1 MAVPRINREYK
12 PGTLY
17 RWGAFAVRNKWKVLG
32 AWLVS
37 MVLFG
42 VISTAVGDEFSDR
55 FTLPGAD
62 SQEAYD
68 LLEERFPSQSGETGR
83 IVFQARTGAI
93 SDPAVQG
100 EIQALLDTVRGL
112 PHVVDVESP
121 LDRPYQVS
129 ADGTI
134 AYATVL
140 YDGLA
145 ADIPKEDLEALITTS
160 DAANSDNL
168 RTEVGGATVEW
179 AEAEQPGGETGL
191 ALLAAAV
198 VLLIAFG
205 SIIAM
210 GLPLL
215 VALVGLAAGFLGVF
229 IATNFFDIATFTPGI
244 MAMIGLGVGI
254 DYSLFIVTRFR
265 EGLHRGLGVEES
277 VARAMDTAGRAVLFA
292 GLVVVIATLGLIA
305 GQMPFMTAYAV
316 AVGLVIAFTILV
328 ALTLLPAFLGVVG
341 RRVDKWGIKRFQV
354 TEADPG
360 TSFGTRIGRRI
371 QRQPLLFFVVSTA
384 FLLILAAP
392 ILDIDLGF
400 TDAGNLSEDFHSR
413 RAYDLLE
420 QGFGPGFNNP
430 MLIAVDGNG
439 QPVDQNQ
446 LNVIAQAVREVPNV
460 AAVADPVVNEAGD
473 TAVIQVVPS
482 VSIQDD
488 AAPDLVEHLRDDV
501 LPPLMAGSSSEAY
514 VGGFAATFVDV
525 IDRMVGRTPIF
536 FLVVV
541 GLSFLLLSVVFR
553 SVVIALKAAIMNL
566 LSIAAAFGVVVAV
579 FQWGWGISLIGVDEK
594 QVILAFMPMFL
605 FSILFGLSMD
615 YEVFLLSRI
624 REAWV
629 HGKSTPDA
637 VVEGLGVTARVITAA
652 AAIMVVV
659 FLSFVLTDDPIQ
671 KQFGIGLAVAILVDA
686 TVVRMILVPATMELL
701 GEWNWWFPKWLDRTV
716 PHINVEGTVLPVGAE
731 AAAD

>member
-1 MAVPRINREYK
+1 MAVPRIDREYT

-17 RWGAFAVRNKWKVLG
+17 RWGAYAARNKWKVLG
-32 AWLVS
+32 GWLVFL
-37 MVLFG
+37 VLFAG
-42 VISTAVGDEFSDR
+42 LSIAVGDEFSDR

-62 SQEAYD
+62 SQKAYD
-68 LLEERFPSQSGETGR
+68 LLVERFPAQSGETGR
-83 IVFQARTGAI
+83 IVFQAKSGSI
-93 SDPAVQG
+93 SDPAIQA
-100 EIQALLDTVRGL
+100 EIQALLNTVSGL
-112 PHVVDVESP
+112 PHVASVESP
-121 LDRPYQVS
+121 IDRPYQVNG
-129 ADGTI
+129 DGTI

-140 YDGLA
+140 YDDLA
-145 ADIPKEDLEALITTS
+145 AEIPKEDLEALITAS

-168 RTEVGGATVEW
+168 RTEAGGATVEW
-179 AEAEQPGGETGL
+179 VEAEQPGGETGL

-205 SIIAM
+205 SIVAV
-210 GLPLL
+210 GLPLI
-215 VALVGLAAGFLGVF
+215 VALVGLGLGFLGVF

-265 EGLHRGLGVEES
+265 EGLHRGVSVEEA
-277 VARAMDTAGRAVLFA
+277 VARAMDTAGRSVLFA
-292 GLVVVIATLGLIA
+292 GTVVVIATLGLIA

-316 AVGLVIAFTILV
+316 AVGLVVAFTIVV
-328 ALTLLPAFLGVVG
+328 ALTLLPAFLGLVG
-341 RRVDKWGIKRFQV
+341 RRVDKWGIKRLQR

-371 QRQPLLFFVVSTA
+371 QRQPLLFFIASAA
-384 FLLILAAP
+384 FLLILATP

-400 TDAGNLSEDFHSR
+400 TDAGDAASDTHSR
-413 RAYDLLE
+413 QAYDLLE
-420 QGFGPGFNNP
+420 EGFGPGFNNP
-430 MLIAVDGNG
+430 FLIAVDGNG

-446 LNVIAQAVREVPNV
+446 LNTIAAAIREVPNV
-460 AAVADPVVNEAGD
+460 AAVADPIVNESGD

-482 VSIQDD
+482 VSIKND
-488 AAPDLVEHLRDDV
+488 AAPDLVDSLRDDV
-501 LPPLMAGSSSEAY
+501 LPPLMAGGTSQAY
-514 VGGFAATFVDV
+514 VGGPAATFVDV
-525 IDRMVGRTPIF
+525 VERMINKTPIF

-579 FQWGWGISLIGVDEK
+579 FQWGWGSSLIGVDDK

-629 HGKSTPDA
+629 HGKSTPEA

-659 FLSFVLTDDPIQ
+659 FLSFVLTPDPIQ

-686 TVVRMILVPATMELL
+686 TVVRMVLVPATMELL